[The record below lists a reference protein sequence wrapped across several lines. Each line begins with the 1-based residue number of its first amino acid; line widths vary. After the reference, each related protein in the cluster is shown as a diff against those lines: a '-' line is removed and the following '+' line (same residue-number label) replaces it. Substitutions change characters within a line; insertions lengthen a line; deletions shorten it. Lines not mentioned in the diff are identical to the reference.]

1 MCAAQPDGEHLQKL
15 KCQTRE
21 RLIKA
26 HLHEPKIDDECVKKE
41 EEAHDVADKAETGND
56 QGARVQAEPK
66 ERFHSWETHSSQK
79 SNFCTYVRLT
89 EHSRS
94 DVHLTVECGSH

>member
-1 MCAAQPDGEHLQKL
+1 MQKL

-21 RLIKA
+21 RFIKA
-26 HLHEPKIDDECVKKE
+26 HLHEPKIDDKCVEEE
-41 EEAHDVADKAETGND
+41 EEADDVADQAETSND

-79 SNFCTYVRLT
+79 SNFCIYARLT
-89 EHSRS
+89 EHSCS
-94 DVHLTVECGSH
+94 ILVTQFTVECGSH